1 MPATCGRTRLQS
13 APFACLRLSE
23 TRGSVKE
30 FSGFPSALTVHGTF
44 VRVNFGVI
52 SVRARRR
59 PRCGKEDLHALRRD
73 VIRSRRCTGCI
84 VPLRGVRM
92 EGSGLSLGKSRGRSR
107 SDLGSSRVRG
117 LRRGRFH
124 RDGFSPSRL
133 FFPCSVSPCVGR
145 THFSFAPLR
154 RGGRRKLGGRR
165 RMPCIPD
172 GPNASFR
179 PGGGRG
185 MHISRAGVP
194 HSTNLF
200 HEMTRAEDVSLR
212 DWESEV
218 G

>member
-1 MPATCGRTRLQS
+1 MRANCGPVFAQDSLPA
-13 APFACLRLSE
+13 
-23 TRGSVKE
+23 
-30 FSGFPSALTVHGTF
+30 SGYQKRVRESRSSPAFPSALTAHRTF

-59 PRCGKEDLHALRRD
+59 PRCGKEDLHALCRD

-107 SDLGSSRVRG
+107 SGFGSSRVRG

-145 THFSFAPLR
+145 THFFVCPIAQR
-154 RGGRRKLGGRR
+154 RTPKARRSL
-165 RMPCIPD
+165 PY
-172 GPNASFR
+172 ASF
-179 PGGGRG
+179 
-185 MHISRAGVP
+185 
-194 HSTNLF
+194 
-200 HEMTRAEDVSLR
+200 
-212 DWESEV
+212 
-218 G
+218 